1 MCYFSL
7 LVFLDNE
14 VKFQSSVC
22 DGYHGFSDAFI
33 IAILLF
39 SIFMV
44 LNISVLSLDN
54 TLIYIFLIY
63 IGHICIK
70 KVWFEWKKL
79 NIIAY
84 NFFLLI
90 IRANNKIIYFVE
102 NKEKLKEN
110 SRNRYHSVNSKIKS
124 KKYKNNEETLQKQA
138 WINSKNLLG
147 EEKYKKRK
155 YVRNRYK
162 NLPEQVKQKR

>member
-1 MCYFSL
+1 MYYFSL

-54 TLIYIFLIY
+54 TLIYIFFNTY
-63 IGHICIK
+63 RPHM
-70 KVWFEWKKL
+70 
-79 NIIAY
+79 Y
-84 NFFLLI
+84 
-90 IRANNKIIYFVE
+90 
-102 NKEKLKEN
+102 
-110 SRNRYHSVNSKIKS
+110 
-124 KKYKNNEETLQKQA
+124 
-138 WINSKNLLG
+138 
-147 EEKYKKRK
+147 
-155 YVRNRYK
+155 
-162 NLPEQVKQKR
+162 